1 MAGVPVG
8 AAVVLEPPLRLIER
22 ADYGRGECLLVIER
36 SLHAVTWRETNIEQ
50 RIAAPTA
57 WWAAA

>member
-8 AAVVLEPPLRLIER
+8 AAVVLEPPVRLIER
-22 ADYGRGECLLVIER
+22 ADNGGGECPVAIER
-36 SLHAVTWRETNIEQ
+36 SLHAVTWREPNPER
-50 RIAAPTA
+50 RIAAPTG

>member
-1 MAGVPVG
+1 MAGIPVG
-8 AAVVLEPPLRLIER
+8 AAVVLEPLVRLIER
-22 ADYGRGECLLVIER
+22 ADYGGGECFVAIEL
-36 SLHAVTWRETNIEQ
+36 SLHALTWRETNPER

>member
-8 AAVVLEPPLRLIER
+8 AAVVLEPTVRLIER
-22 ADYGRGECLLVIER
+22 ADYGGGECPVAIEL
-36 SLHAVTWRETNIEQ
+36 SLHAVTWREPNPER

-57 WWAAA
+57 WRAAA